1 MTGEK
6 SAPRAAG
13 VDVVTDS
20 TASGEATGP
29 GVRRAR
35 AWARGADLLRR
46 SALLGGMVLLII
58 VYSIWLPA
66 TFPTHGNV
74 VAMLSSQSFVLI
86 LALAVTIPLRSGDFD
101 LSVSAVMVF
110 TAAVL
115 GILVSQHHWSV
126 GAAIPVTLAIGFAAG
141 LLNAFFIVKL
151 GINAFIVT
159 LATMTALGGLTFG
172 ITNSNIVSNF
182 PHSLLVLGQ
191 ASAGGLPDAVYYGW
205 VVAIVLWYV
214 FEYTPYGRQL
224 LFVGG
229 SRDASR
235 LAGLRVNRVRI
246 SAFVASAV
254 LAAVGGVGLGADV
267 GAGGPGGGP
276 SVLLAPHAAA
286 FLGTTTIQIGRF
298 NIAGTVIASYLLIV
312 GVTGLLLAGAS
323 PWVSDLFNG
332 VALLAAVAFARFAA
346 RRSE

>member
-1 MTGEK
+1 MTSEEN
-6 SAPRAAG
+6 APPGAS
-13 VDVVTDS
+13 VEVTDS
-20 TASGEATGP
+20 TDSGTTTGP
-29 GVRRAR
+29 AAGRRRA
-35 AWARGADLLRR
+35 WPGGADLLRR
-46 SALLGGMVLLII
+46 SALLWVIVLLII
-58 VYSIWLPA
+58 VYSFWLPA

-74 VAMLSSQSFVLI
+74 VAMLSSQSFLLI

-115 GILVSQHHWSV
+115 GILVSQHGWPV
-126 GAAIPVTLAIGFAAG
+126 WGAILVTLGIGFAIG
-141 LLNAFFIVKL
+141 LLNAFFIVRL

-159 LATMTALGGLTFG
+159 LATMTGLGGLTFG
-172 ITNSNIVSNF
+172 ITNSNIVTNL
-182 PHSLLVLGQ
+182 PQSLLDLGQ

-205 VVAIVLWYV
+205 ALAIVLWYV
-214 FEYTPYGRQL
+214 FEYTPFGRQL

-235 LAGLRVNRVRI
+235 LAGLRVNRIRI

-254 LAAVGGVGLGADV
+254 LAAVAGVVLAANV
-267 GAGGPGGGP
+267 GAVDPSEGP
-276 SVLLAPHAAA
+276 SFLLPPYAAA

-323 PWVSDLFNG
+323 PWVSDVFNG
-332 VALLAAVAFARFAA
+332 VALLVAVSFARFAA
-346 RRSE
+346 RPGQ